1 MQSCYWS
8 ERAEKSYSMELVFFI
23 VSIASIVVL
32 SFNTVRLSMKYRTS
46 LQTIVKLTIN
56 ENILTEK
63 LAKSLLENARL
74 SSDDDGFVK
83 FLSDSRDWAYTYIE
97 DVQAEIKKIDS
108 VVTSESKLFDN
119 VKGLK
124 KSDLEGIL
132 SRIFASLKDLQK
144 MLPKD

>member
-1 MQSCYWS
+1 
-8 ERAEKSYSMELVFFI
+8 MELVFFI

>member
-32 SFNTVRLSMKYRTS
+32 SFNTVRLSMKYRAS

>member
-1 MQSCYWS
+1 VQSCYWS

>member
-1 MQSCYWS
+1 
-8 ERAEKSYSMELVFFI
+8 MELVFFI

-32 SFNTVRLSMKYRTS
+32 SFNTVRLSMKYRAS